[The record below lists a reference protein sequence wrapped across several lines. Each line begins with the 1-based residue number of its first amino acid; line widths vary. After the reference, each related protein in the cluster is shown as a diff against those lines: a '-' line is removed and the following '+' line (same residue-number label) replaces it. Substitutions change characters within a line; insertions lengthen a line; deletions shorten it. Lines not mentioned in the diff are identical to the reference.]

1 MWTMAKIRE
10 GGQWLSNHYAAN
22 DYYCEGEKV
31 VGQWLG
37 KGAEVLGLS
46 GREIE
51 PQDPAF
57 LAIFSG
63 QTPSGQKLR
72 QRQSEIMGYDFQC
85 GCQKS
90 VSILA
95 LLGGDQRLVVAHKEA
110 VTEAYNALQSL
121 ACRQS
126 RDENGSKHRIATG
139 VLCAARFDHD
149 SSRRWILSSIRTLQ
163 LPILRSTRTGNTMR
177 SKRMT

>member
-95 LLGGDQRLVVAHKEA
+95 LLGGDERLIVAHKEA
-110 VTEAYNALQSL
+110 VTESYNALQCL

-126 RDENGSKHRIATG
+126 RDENGSKHRISTG
-139 VLCAARFDHD
+139 VLCAARFE
-149 SSRRWILSSIRTLQ
+149 SQEYRTSFATNT
-163 LPILRSTRTGNTMR
+163 RSDAAR
-177 SKRMT
+177 